1 MWFHNCCA
9 AAMWIS
15 LAGAALFQAQA
26 NLISVVYIVLLF
38 HSIYTAGVAKTIRG
52 RVRAL
57 QGVRT
62 FNMLVMVIW
71 AFYQCPSLPCGLLLD
86 LAATGASG
94 FLSPQQCAWLEK
106 NPSSSSYG
114 TGTMRAVSIL
124 LQSIGLQKVTS
135 TVFFDWTNVL
145 NIALFFSSSFLAVV
159 CSRWDMQISQKIQE
173 DAEELEQRSRFYVAH
188 VKCWRKLELQQVAT
202 KHEILR
208 QKLSSGAAP
217 EQVIPELLSFAE
229 AAGVAEQRSEVKDDR
244 GDVLAVVDCLW
255 TEHVPPDWANWV
267 LLEGLDEKTA
277 ALLEDCILSV
287 MRSKELQHL
296 QRMSPEE
303 VDGCEAE
310 LLRKCRAER
319 LPPEESQDEP
329 TSQNATSGAELLP
342 QDEAHVVPAEG
353 SSRPSLEELVKRT
366 RPLVEAVIDD
376 LLFCHVGIGGQL
388 VDLTIEEHRKKD
400 KSFFSLLGKALWS
413 HAFELVA
420 LCAMLQFISYR
431 SVLAFGSVFT
441 VVISQ
446 MFFPHAP
453 PKLWRFLQIYNIF
466 TITLKMLYQ
475 IPVFCIDGS
484 IDWRGCQEEA
494 LMDVPWT
501 AAFGLLKVSSH
512 TEVSL
517 KVTSLFQVLNLDVLL
532 GAVLFLHC
540 HVLSLGGRLHQSPR
554 EICQQVFEEDQGII
568 TSGSEP
574 HEAPPSSPV
583 EATARSASSASMA
596 SMTQD
601 LSLWDWWRDGLSMA
615 RAQIFSTAE
624 LRKPAKDFYTIRFV
638 LSLVCFVMLVVAWN
652 SLAGTGRS
660 FTAALTSNIFSGTQV
675 FAIIAVMAC
684 MITDRAL
691 YTWYTQDR
699 ILARGEPSSLPQWI
713 PERLRRF
720 LLRLGGYE
728 SSPDLQETTPQRS
741 KMAAAL
747 QMLIMLTQLVT
758 LHGVQISA
766 WAQSTSPTVEQVSMF
781 HSFTLVCFYVLYVLY
796 LFFSSA
802 QLRYDVHLLRGGL
815 GLTHSV
821 KFVPWLLF
829 KAYTAV
835 PFVDELRVLTDWT
848 VTSTSMNLFMWFK
861 LEDAQQ
867 SLYKTKCDMN
877 ARKYVDPSAERPAR
891 EKVLQGGL
899 FLLALFVL
907 IVGPL
912 MYFSTANMFLKSNL
926 VYMGSLKANLEVT
939 ELSGGGV
946 SQLPLYDTAQADIE
960 TLTSDDAKRF
970 VASYPNVG
978 ASQDVNLQRVTFP
991 SSADNLWLVS
1001 NSLRQK
1007 VATQLGS
1014 NGTKAQL
1021 VVIFQFQGEIPTT
1034 GRGIGHTPPVAL
1046 NEDQVS
1052 ILAKVLQN
1060 TSFEGEASI
1069 DVPCSIQ
1076 TAILIDSS
1084 GQLTSMGPKSSLR
1097 LTLSASSPLPQW
1109 SMAAGCQ
1116 PCSSLQATNDFCS
1129 IAFQVASE
1137 KVAPT
1142 PTGDSSSSNYSLMG
1156 IYLGVVYTIGRFL
1169 RLVFQDA
1176 SKRIIYEEMN
1186 DTDLLQDLCS
1196 GIYIAR
1202 ITGDLKSEYAFY
1214 YELIR
1219 IYRSPELLLDISKP
1233 KSKVDMQFFRPT
1245 ATLSAPEPD
1254 SELPDRTPSSLQRR
1268 PVSGRL
1274 TPSAD

>member
-1 MWFHNCCA
+1 M
-9 AAMWIS
+9 
-15 LAGAALFQAQA
+15 
-26 NLISVVYIVLLF
+26 
-38 HSIYTAGVAKTIRG
+38 
-52 RVRAL
+52 
-57 QGVRT
+57 
-62 FNMLVMVIW
+62 
-71 AFYQCPSLPCGLLLD
+71 
-86 LAATGASG
+86 
-94 FLSPQQCAWLEK
+94 
-106 NPSSSSYG
+106 
-114 TGTMRAVSIL
+114 
-124 LQSIGLQKVTS
+124 
-135 TVFFDWTNVL
+135 
-145 NIALFFSSSFLAVV
+145 
-159 CSRWDMQISQKIQE
+159 
-173 DAEELEQRSRFYVAH
+173 
-188 VKCWRKLELQQVAT
+188 
-202 KHEILR
+202 
-208 QKLSSGAAP
+208 
-217 EQVIPELLSFAE
+217 
-229 AAGVAEQRSEVKDDR
+229 
-244 GDVLAVVDCLW
+244 
-255 TEHVPPDWANWV
+255 
-267 LLEGLDEKTA
+267 
-277 ALLEDCILSV
+277 
-287 MRSKELQHL
+287 
-296 QRMSPEE
+296 
-303 VDGCEAE
+303 
-310 LLRKCRAER
+310 
-319 LPPEESQDEP
+319 
-329 TSQNATSGAELLP
+329 
-342 QDEAHVVPAEG
+342 
-353 SSRPSLEELVKRT
+353 
-366 RPLVEAVIDD
+366 
-376 LLFCHVGIGGQL
+376 
-388 VDLTIEEHRKKD
+388 
-400 KSFFSLLGKALWS
+400 
-413 HAFELVA
+413 
-420 LCAMLQFISYR
+420 
-431 SVLAFGSVFT
+431 
-441 VVISQ
+441 
-446 MFFPHAP
+446 
-453 PKLWRFLQIYNIF
+453 
-466 TITLKMLYQ
+466 
-475 IPVFCIDGS
+475 
-484 IDWRGCQEEA
+484 
-494 LMDVPWT
+494 
-501 AAFGLLKVSSH
+501 
-512 TEVSL
+512 
-517 KVTSLFQVLNLDVLL
+517 
-532 GAVLFLHC
+532 
-540 HVLSLGGRLHQSPR
+540 
-554 EICQQVFEEDQGII
+554 
-568 TSGSEP
+568 
-574 HEAPPSSPV
+574 
-583 EATARSASSASMA
+583 
-596 SMTQD
+596 
-601 LSLWDWWRDGLSMA
+601 
-615 RAQIFSTAE
+615 
-624 LRKPAKDFYTIRFV
+624 
-638 LSLVCFVMLVVAWN
+638 
-652 SLAGTGRS
+652 
-660 FTAALTSNIFSGTQV
+660 
-675 FAIIAVMAC
+675 
-684 MITDRAL
+684 
-691 YTWYTQDR
+691 
-699 ILARGEPSSLPQWI
+699 
-713 PERLRRF
+713 
-720 LLRLGGYE
+720 
-728 SSPDLQETTPQRS
+728 
-741 KMAAAL
+741 
-747 QMLIMLTQLVT
+747 
-758 LHGVQISA
+758 
-766 WAQSTSPTVEQVSMF
+766 
-781 HSFTLVCFYVLYVLY
+781 
-796 LFFSSA
+796 
-802 QLRYDVHLLRGGL
+802 
-815 GLTHSV
+815 

>member
-1 MWFHNCCA
+1 MVFSADAWSLLTVTVVAAFLASGDAGQGLTPRRAKAWLFLMSAVLVLSLLVSWALQSWLPPKYPAPPGPKEVADWPVCALFDDELQVNFYGEACIYCETQRQRCGKAWISWLRLPGSDRDHNLVQFLSLFLLSLLRRACNQRGESEVPSTGSGAAAACGSGGEGDDEGEAQKEKERAMWFHNCCA

-208 QKLSSGAAP
+208 QKLRDLIVHLNSLRAFWANMARPSDEEEEAKERKRAWQDFIQNLCLSSGAAP

-446 MFFPHAP
+446 MFFPHAELVNMAWALAARELREA
-453 PKLWRFLQIYNIF
+453 PKMAWIAATVLPEVEFLQAHELSSLAWAYAD
-466 TITLKMLYQ
+466 L
-475 IPVFCIDGS
+475 
-484 IDWRGCQEEA
+484 
-494 LMDVPWT
+494 
-501 AAFGLLKVSSH
+501 GLLH
-512 TEVSL
+512 RP
-517 KVTSLFQVLNLDVLL
+517 LL
-532 GAVLFLHC
+532 GA
-540 HVLSLGGRLHQSPR
+540 
-554 EICQQVFEEDQGII
+554 
-568 TSGSEP
+568 
-574 HEAPPSSPV
+574 
-583 EATARSASSASMA
+583 
-596 SMTQD
+596 
-601 LSLWDWWRDGLSMA
+601 
-615 RAQIFSTAE
+615 
-624 LRKPAKDFYTIRFV
+624 
-638 LSLVCFVMLVVAWN
+638 
-652 SLAGTGRS
+652 LA
-660 FTAALTSNIFSGTQV
+660 
-675 FAIIAVMAC
+675 AC
-684 MITDRAL
+684 
-691 YTWYTQDR
+691 
-699 ILARGEPSSLPQWI
+699 
-713 PERLRRF
+713 
-720 LLRLGGYE
+720 
-728 SSPDLQETTPQRS
+728 
-741 KMAAAL
+741 
-747 QMLIMLTQLVT
+747 
-758 LHGVQISA
+758 
-766 WAQSTSPTVEQVSMF
+766 
-781 HSFTLVCFYVLYVLY
+781 
-796 LFFSSA
+796 
-802 QLRYDVHLLRGGL
+802 
-815 GLTHSV
+815 
-821 KFVPWLLF
+821 
-829 KAYTAV
+829 
-835 PFVDELRVLTDWT
+835 
-848 VTSTSMNLFMWFK
+848 
-861 LEDAQQ
+861 
-867 SLYKTKCDMN
+867 
-877 ARKYVDPSAERPAR
+877 AR
-891 EKVLQGGL
+891 EKDPKTLAAV
-899 FLLALFVL
+899 LLA
-907 IVGPL
+907 
-912 MYFSTANMFLKSNL
+912 MNL
-926 VYMGSLKANLEVT
+926 
-939 ELSGGGV
+939 LSCV
-946 SQLPLYDTAQADIE
+946 SE
-960 TLTSDDAKRF
+960 TLSVEADA
-970 VASYPNVG
+970 
-978 ASQDVNLQRVTFP
+978 
-991 SSADNLWLVS
+991 
-1001 NSLRQK
+1001 
-1007 VATQLGS
+1007 
-1014 NGTKAQL
+1014 
-1021 VVIFQFQGEIPTT
+1021 
-1034 GRGIGHTPPVAL
+1034 
-1046 NEDQVS
+1046 
-1052 ILAKVLQN
+1052 
-1060 TSFEGEASI
+1060 
-1069 DVPCSIQ
+1069 
-1076 TAILIDSS
+1076 
-1084 GQLTSMGPKSSLR
+1084 
-1097 LTLSASSPLPQW
+1097 
-1109 SMAAGCQ
+1109 
-1116 PCSSLQATNDFCS
+1116 
-1129 IAFQVASE
+1129 
-1137 KVAPT
+1137 
-1142 PTGDSSSSNYSLMG
+1142 
-1156 IYLGVVYTIGRFL
+1156 
-1169 RLVFQDA
+1169 
-1176 SKRIIYEEMN
+1176 
-1186 DTDLLQDLCS
+1186 
-1196 GIYIAR
+1196 
-1202 ITGDLKSEYAFY
+1202 
-1214 YELIR
+1214 
-1219 IYRSPELLLDISKP
+1219 
-1233 KSKVDMQFFRPT
+1233 
-1245 ATLSAPEPD
+1245 
-1254 SELPDRTPSSLQRR
+1254 TPSSLANLMAALALLRAAVPQ
-1268 PVSGRL
+1268 
-1274 TPSAD
+1274 